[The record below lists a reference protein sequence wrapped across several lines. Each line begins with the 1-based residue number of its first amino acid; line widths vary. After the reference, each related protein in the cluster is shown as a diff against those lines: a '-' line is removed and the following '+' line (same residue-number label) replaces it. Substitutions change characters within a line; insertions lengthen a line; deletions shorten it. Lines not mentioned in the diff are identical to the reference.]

1 MILLQTLSRLHV
13 CATLVMAQMLGSVIA
28 IIARLSAPNKS
39 GPGGVF
45 PNPSIWDVNGT
56 GENNPLAEWAFWVA
70 LICQIIIVI
79 GYFVFFRKEQLVSL
93 ILSSQKPYQS
103 LTLKHLCNPSEQTIS
118 LSSVF
123 LHFLCPTFFLR
134 FYESINLSSSDTTV
148 HAWQQKNFRAW
159 FNIQTSFISSQRLT
173 YRSFDTSVLIA
184 LHDYTN
190 EQFSRFIFVHT
201 HAPRRFAY
209 QRIFTRDTLYPAST
223 CWEGYDRLL
232 DDIHDCMT

>member
-45 PNPSIWDVNGT
+45 PNPSLWDVNGT

-93 ILSSQKPYQS
+93 ILSPQKPYQS
-103 LTLKHLCNPSEQTIS
+103 LTLKHLCNPSEQTMS

-123 LHFLCPTFFLR
+123 LHFLCPTFFSTILR
-134 FYESINLSSSDTTV
+134 K
-148 HAWQQKNFRAW
+148 H
-159 FNIQTSFISSQRLT
+159 QT
-173 YRSFDTSVLIA
+173 LIIGHNGTCLA
-184 LHDYTN
+184 TKT
-190 EQFSRFIFVHT
+190 FV
-201 HAPRRFAY
+201 PG
-209 QRIFTRDTLYPAST
+209 ST
-223 CWEGYDRLL
+223 FKRLL
-232 DDIHDCMT
+232 SQVND